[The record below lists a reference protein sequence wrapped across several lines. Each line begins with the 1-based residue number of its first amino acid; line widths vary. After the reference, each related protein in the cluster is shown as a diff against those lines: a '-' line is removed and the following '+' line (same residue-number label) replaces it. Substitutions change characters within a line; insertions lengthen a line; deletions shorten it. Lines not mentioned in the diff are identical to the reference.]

1 MFSDVD
7 NKCFYSIKNNWQR
20 QLCQKSA
27 KFIPVHMNYIYIKT
41 LISVSVSPTITTP
54 AFITLTFYSMT
65 SHLYFY
71 VVLMTLMFL
80 TFSEM
85 RQVGWINKRF
95 LKRIDTK
102 TIKSIENGNEESF
115 SRRWKY
121 RKILKRIDSN
131 VKFIKKKLG
140 RACK

>member
-1 MFSDVD
+1 
-7 NKCFYSIKNNWQR
+7 
-20 QLCQKSA
+20 
-27 KFIPVHMNYIYIKT
+27 
-41 LISVSVSPTITTP
+41 
-54 AFITLTFYSMT
+54 
-65 SHLYFY
+65 
-71 VVLMTLMFL
+71 
-80 TFSEM
+80 M

-140 RACK
+140 RAVNKYHELEWFIFRQ